1 MTVHLMREL
10 DRLKTTILDI
20 SAQVEE
26 NVQKS
31 VQALEKLDVVM
42 AEQVIDGDEVVDR
55 MEVDLEEDC
64 LKICALH
71 QPVAADLRFII
82 SVMKINNDL
91 ERIADLASNIAER
104 TISLAQSKR
113 ITPPYDFVAMAD
125 KVQQMLKKS
134 LDALVQLDRNL
145 ALEVIHLDDEVDQ
158 MYSDSYNQVKEQIR
172 QHPEDL
178 DSVLYYLSVSRHLE
192 RIADL
197 ATNIAEDVTYMI
209 EGEIIRHTFG
219 Q

>member
-1 MTVHLMREL
+1 
-10 DRLKTTILDI
+10 
-20 SAQVEE
+20 
-26 NVQKS
+26 
-31 VQALEKLDVVM
+31 
-42 AEQVIDGDEVVDR
+42 
-55 MEVDLEEDC
+55 
-64 LKICALH
+64 
-71 QPVAADLRFII
+71 
-82 SVMKINNDL
+82 
-91 ERIADLASNIAER
+91 
-104 TISLAQSKR
+104 
-113 ITPPYDFVAMAD
+113 
-125 KVQQMLKKS
+125 
-134 LDALVQLDRNL
+134 
-145 ALEVIHLDDEVDQ
+145 